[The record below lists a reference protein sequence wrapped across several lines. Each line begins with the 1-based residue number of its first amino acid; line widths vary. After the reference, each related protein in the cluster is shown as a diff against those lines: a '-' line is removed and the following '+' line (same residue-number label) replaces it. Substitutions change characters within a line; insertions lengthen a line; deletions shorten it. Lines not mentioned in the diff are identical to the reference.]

1 MSDYEDYEE
10 GEYEGYGD
18 EDEGEGEE
26 EVRYLPG
33 VKAGEYASGG
43 PILITG
49 KAQSPM
55 ERFRIQ
61 VDAIYNNLKTRGL
74 DLTKSDLET
83 MIGKVHKIKNIEY
96 KNATAYVLGFI
107 ASNRG
112 KNIDI
117 NKLKQTFNVIKFL
130 PEGGV
135 ERPDIIRY
143 AKFWISF
150 KD

>member
-1 MSDYEDYEE
+1 MSDYEEYMDY
-10 GEYEGYGD
+10 
-18 EDEGEGEE
+18 DEGEGEE
-26 EVRYLPG
+26 YDEEAPKYLPG
-33 VKAGEYASGG
+33 VKAAEYASGG
-43 PILITG
+43 PILIAG

-61 VDAIYNNLKTRGL
+61 VDAVYNNLKTRGL
-74 DLTKSDLET
+74 DIGKSDLDT
-83 MIGKVHKIKNIEY
+83 LIGRVHKIKNVEY

-112 KNIDI
+112 KGIDM
-117 NKLKQTFNVIKFL
+117 NKLKQTFEVIKYL

-135 ERPDIIRY
+135 EKPDIIRY